1 MISVSMAGLYLANPG
16 PNMGIWE
23 FYRRQAGAPLE
34 NYCVAV
40 DFGQSVD
47 NWAICVMS
55 RSSAPAPESAAV
67 EPVEQPTGG
76 IVDLPARV
84 EQPVS
89 TAPPPLWDR
98 RNGIIRSLRVKRRY
112 CAVKGA
118 ALADR

>member
-47 NWAICVMS
+47 NCAICVMS
-55 RSSAPAPESAAV
+55 RSSAPAP
-67 EPVEQPTGG
+67 
-76 IVDLPARV
+76 
-84 EQPVS
+84 
-89 TAPPPLWDR
+89 
-98 RNGIIRSLRVKRRY
+98 
-112 CAVKGA
+112 
-118 ALADR
+118 